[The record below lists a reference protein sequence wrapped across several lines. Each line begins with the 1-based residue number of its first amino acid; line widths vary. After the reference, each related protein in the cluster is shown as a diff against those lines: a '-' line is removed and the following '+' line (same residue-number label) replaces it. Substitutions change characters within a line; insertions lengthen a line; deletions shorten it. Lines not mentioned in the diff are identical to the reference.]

1 MDEVIKYH
9 YADGKDYPAIF
20 VCADAVVFYRN
31 DKCSYEVA
39 MIQRGDNGKKALP
52 GGFLNYDEA
61 SFKAARREL
70 KEETGLALTLLNSE
84 YLGYMHFD
92 DPYRT
97 KVGNRKI
104 TTAHVFEVK
113 EKAELKGADD
123 AVKAFWVEL
132 GDVYDFNDEE
142 VHDDH
147 KNIIVN
153 CIRLLDKTK
162 EN

>member
-1 MDEVIKYH
+1 LDEVIKYH

-20 VCADAVVFYRN
+20 VCADAVVFYEDGSN
-31 DKCSYEVA
+31 TYVA

-70 KEETGLALTLLNSE
+70 KEETGMALTLLNSE

-92 DPYRT
+92 DPHRT

-104 TTAHVFEVK
+104 TTAHVFEVN

-132 GDVYDFNDEE
+132 SEVYDLKDSE

-153 CIRLLDKTK
+153 CIKLFNESK
-162 EN
+162 EK